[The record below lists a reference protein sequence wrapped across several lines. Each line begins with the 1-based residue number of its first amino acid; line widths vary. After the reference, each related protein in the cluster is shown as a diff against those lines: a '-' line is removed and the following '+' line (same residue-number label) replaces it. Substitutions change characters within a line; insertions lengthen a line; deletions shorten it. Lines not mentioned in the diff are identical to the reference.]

1 MADCFFCD
9 DFVGEVNGDGG
20 TQGYTIG
27 KRDICKACLE
37 ELKYRLSQVEAK
49 APTPRAEKKLTME
62 EEESNAVEEALD
74 EEALEEEGAE
84 EKDPFSAKGGK
95 V

>member
-9 DFVGEVNGDGG
+9 DFVGEENGDGG

-27 KRDICKACLE
+27 KRDICKACLS
-37 ELKYRLSQVEAK
+37 ELKYRLAQVEAK
-49 APTPRAEKKLTME
+49 APTPKAEKSNDDE
-62 EEESNAVEEALD
+62 EEDAVIEETSKKEEIENA
-74 EEALEEEGAE
+74 EGE
-84 EKDPFSAKGGK
+84 DPFSAKGGK